1 MDFTNKQQFNAFLKK
16 EAKRLDM
23 GINETY
29 ITFFARD
36 FLQRLNKHNNN
47 IILVKGSSAE
57 LAYLNRP
64 VRAITDIDLAGLAS
78 YKKCKPIIINAMT
91 DRDVSPYKYKFI
103 KDEHTTKTGII
114 KLSLAGRFFKTC
126 QPIGIDFEQRYKRL
140 ITPEVRMMPAIFEG
154 DEPFEVFVPSFEEYL
169 AEKLCI
175 IAESNKPEVL
185 NTRVKD
191 FYDIFQL
198 HGGQYDPEKLTKYFG
213 IILEKRGK
221 IKMEDIDTRLLNE
234 EFIEKH
240 SALWNNIRKKYGF
253 LDREITLSGA
263 VYYTRSVLRE
273 QLHKYHLSMPDNIER
288 TPVKPKQ
295 KVLHI

>member
-1 MDFTNKQQFNAFLKK
+1 MEFKNKNQFNAFLKK
-16 EAKRLDM
+16 ESERLNM

-36 FLQRLNKHNNN
+36 FLARLNNQDHKNY
-47 IILVKGSSAE
+47 ILVKGSSAE
-57 LAYLNRP
+57 LAYLERP

-78 YKKCKPIIINAMT
+78 YKKCKPIILDAMT
-91 DRDVSPYKYKFI
+91 DKALSPFDYTFIRD
-103 KDEHTTKTGII
+103 DHTTKTGII
-114 KLSLAGRFFKTC
+114 KLSLAGHFNKTC
-126 QPIGIDFEQRYKRL
+126 QPIGIDFEEKYKRL

-175 IAESNKPEVL
+175 IAESNRPEIL

-198 HGGQYDPEKLTKYFG
+198 HGGKYSPDKLTEYFG
-213 IILEKRGK
+213 IILKKRNK
-221 IKMEDIDTRLLNE
+221 IDIKDIDTRLLNE
-234 EFIEKH
+234 EFIERH
-240 SALWNNIRKKYGF
+240 SALWDKIRKKYGF
-253 LDREITLSGA
+253 LDQEITLSGA

-273 QLHKYHLSMPDNIER
+273 QLHKYHIEMPDNIVR
-288 TPVKPKQ
+288 VPVKVKTPK
-295 KVLHI
+295 

>member
-1 MDFTNKQQFNAFLKK
+1 MEFTNKNQFNAFLKK
-16 EAKRLDM
+16 EAKRLNM

-36 FLQRLNKHNNN
+36 FLQRLNKYNTN

-57 LAYLNRP
+57 LSYLNRP

-78 YKKCKPIIINAMT
+78 YKKCKPIIMNAMT
-91 DRDVSPYKYKFI
+91 DKDISPYKYSFVKN
-103 KDEHTTKTGII
+103 EYTTKTGII
-114 KLSLAGRFFKTC
+114 KLSLAGRFLKTN
-126 QPIGIDFEQRYKRL
+126 QHLGIDFEQKYRRL

-198 HGGQYDPEKLTKYFG
+198 HGGDYSTKKLTEYFG
-213 IILEKRGK
+213 IILKKRGK

-234 EFIEKH
+234 DFIERH
-240 SALWNNIRKKYGF
+240 SALWNKIREKYGF
-253 LDREITLSGA
+253 LDKEISLAGA
-263 VYYTRSVLRE
+263 VYYTRGILRE
-273 QLHKYHLSMPDNIER
+273 QLHKYNLTMPDNITR
-288 TPVKPKQ
+288 SQVKVKRR
-295 KVLHI
+295 K